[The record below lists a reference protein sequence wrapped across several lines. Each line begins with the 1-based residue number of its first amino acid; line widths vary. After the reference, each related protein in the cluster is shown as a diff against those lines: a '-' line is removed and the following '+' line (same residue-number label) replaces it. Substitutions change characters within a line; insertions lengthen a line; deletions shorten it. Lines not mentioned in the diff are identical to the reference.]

1 MYAVIALG
9 GKQYRVTPGEYLV
22 VDRLHLDEGASFEPT
37 VLMAG
42 DGDKV
47 LVGADEMAKVKVS
60 AKVKSH
66 QKGKKIRVLRYEPK
80 SNWSKRRGH
89 RSYQSVIEIAKIAVW
104 AGEKTRWHIRRASAP
119 RRTAATPSPSG
130 SA

>member
-47 LVGADEMAKVKVS
+47 LVGADEIAKVKVS
-60 AKVKSH
+60 ATVKSH

-89 RSYQSVIEIAKIAVW
+89 RSYQSVIEIAKIAV
-104 AGEKTRWHIRRASAP
+104 
-119 RRTAATPSPSG
+119 
-130 SA
+130 

>member
-47 LVGADEMAKVKVS
+47 LRRCRRAREGQGLGT
-60 AKVKSH
+60 VKSH

-89 RSYQSVIEIAKIAVW
+89 RSYQSVIEIAKIAV
-104 AGEKTRWHIRRASAP
+104 
-119 RRTAATPSPSG
+119 
-130 SA
+130 

>member
-42 DGDKV
+42 DGDKIV
-47 LVGADEMAKVKVS
+47 VDAAGLAKVKVS
-60 AKVKSH
+60 ATVKSH
-66 QKGKKIRVLRYEPK
+66 QRGKKIRVLRYEPK

-89 RSYQSVIEIAKIAVW
+89 RSYQSVIEIAKIAV
-104 AGEKTRWHIRRASAP
+104 
-119 RRTAATPSPSG
+119 
-130 SA
+130 